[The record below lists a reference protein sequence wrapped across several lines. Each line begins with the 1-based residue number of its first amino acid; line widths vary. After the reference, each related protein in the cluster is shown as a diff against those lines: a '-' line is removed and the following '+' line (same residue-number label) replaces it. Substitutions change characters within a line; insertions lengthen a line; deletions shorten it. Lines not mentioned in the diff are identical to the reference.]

1 MPVNQPV
8 DRFLEQSAALLRGR
22 KLSLREGESIN
33 LSALAIAGII
43 SGCVVVLILLWV
55 LYRYMIWKPR
65 MKARRA
71 EGLPT
76 SPTTKTGNETTSSN
90 EASADE
96 AKRLFAA
103 IKAK

>member
-1 MPVNQPV
+1 MVGTAPQRHDIVPP
-8 DRFLEQSAALLRGR
+8 LLYKAADD
-22 KLSLREGESIN
+22 
-33 LSALAIAGII
+33 ALDAVTDEVATHLVG
-43 SGCVVVLILLWV
+43 LLLWV

-71 EGLPT
+71 GGLPA
-76 SPTTKTGNETTSSN
+76 SPTMKSGGEASSN

>member
-1 MPVNQPV
+1 MEQ
-8 DRFLEQSAALLRGR
+8 FLRKSASRLHGPQ
-22 KLSLREGESIN
+22 IN
-33 LSALAIAGII
+33 LHESEPTTSSSTPLSPLVIAGIV
-43 SGCVVVLILLWV
+43 SGCIVVGLLLWV

-71 EGLPT
+71 GGLPA
-76 SPTTKTGNETTSSN
+76 SPTMRSGGEASSN